1 MNTAY
6 VINSNV
12 TINALLPHRS
22 NVSTMIN
29 SPTFWGAT
37 LHFHDL
43 ARLAAGLKSGG
54 VKSIFLHYVSFQ
66 PARL

>member
-12 TINALLPHRS
+12 TINALLPHLS
-22 NVSTMIN
+22 SVSMIN
-29 SPTFWGAT
+29 SPTFWGGT
-37 LHFHDL
+37 LHFHHP

-54 VKSIFLHYVSFQ
+54 AESTLLHYVSSY
-66 PARL
+66 PAAL